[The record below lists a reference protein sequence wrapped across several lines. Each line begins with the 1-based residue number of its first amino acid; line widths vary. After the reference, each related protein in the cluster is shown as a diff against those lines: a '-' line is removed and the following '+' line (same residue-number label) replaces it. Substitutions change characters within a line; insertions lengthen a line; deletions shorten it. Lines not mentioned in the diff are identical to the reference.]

1 VRRGLVT
8 PNRGAHGEYSFSF
21 QDIIV
26 LRSAKQLLDEKVH
39 PRQIHNALRKLKGQ
53 LPQERSLSAVRI
65 SAEGKH
71 VVVRDEGTVWNPES
85 GQVQLDFSDSGDVAE
100 VAPFGKRVG
109 RAPGENDTEPG
120 AEEWFA
126 IAFDLESVSPE
137 EAKRGYLKAIELKP
151 DYADARVNLGRLL
164 HAKGDYEEAEAN
176 YRKALED
183 QPENATAAFNLGVVL
198 EDLKRS
204 DDAVTAYEAA
214 LKADPSYAD
223 AHYNLAALY
232 EKKGERASALRYL
245 AMYRKLIDKQ

>member
-1 VRRGLVT
+1 MRLGLVT
-8 PNRGAHGEYSFSF
+8 PNRGQHGEYSFSF

-26 LRSAKQLLDEKVH
+26 LRTAKQLMDQDVR
-39 PRQIHNALRKLKGQ
+39 PRQIRSALRKLRKQ

-65 SAEGKH
+65 SADGRQ
-71 VVVRDEGTVWNPES
+71 VVVRDEGTIWNPES
-85 GQVQLDFSDSGDVAE
+85 GQVQLDFAAPDDAAE
-100 VAPFGKRVG
+100 VASFGKRVG
-109 RAPGENDTEPG
+109 PAPGEDDVEPG

-126 IAFDLESVSPE
+126 IAFDLESVSPD
-137 EAKRGYLKAIELKP
+137 EAKQGYLKAIGLKP

-164 HAKGDYEEAEAN
+164 HSEGDYEGAESN
-176 YRKALED
+176 YRQALEI

-198 EDLKRS
+198 EDLHRT

-245 AMYRKLIDKQ
+245 AMYRKLVDKQ